1 MATLLDLPDR
11 DLAPYAKAVT
21 GSEAASFAVRTPP
34 IGIEDADVTLG
45 LVAMRDTD
53 VLAETRLTL
62 VTRLTGESSV
72 HLWSDTSRAL
82 TASVTIHASEHKL
95 AIQLRFAPAGR
106 PATVSAEDALFLR
119 AAGSSTHIT
128 LRLPDGHL
136 SGDRLPVPA
145 EMTIDEASVRLL
157 TLMADVA
164 RRSGADFPVPETVTD
179 ELLTDLVVASRL
191 LHGESVRGTWHE
203 GAIPLDRRSQIATID
218 RTQRHE
224 LMMVGPRTLTVSG
237 IAVPLGDVR
246 QVYSD
251 AEIDDIV
258 DVADGVVLRVRAHGG
273 EAASM
278 LSPVPAEEDEIN
290 PHVVLAP
297 PAFDELVDELGR
309 PARHGR
315 LHQLL

>member
-1 MATLLDLPDR
+1 MATLLDLPDG
-11 DLAPYAKAVT
+11 DLAPYAKTIT
-21 GSEAASFAVRTPP
+21 GSEPASFAVRTPP
-34 IGIEDADVTLG
+34 IGVEDADVALG
-45 LVAMRDTD
+45 LVAMRDSD

-72 HLWSDTSRAL
+72 HLWSDASRAL
-82 TASVTIHASEHKL
+82 TASVTLHTSQHKL
-95 AIQLRFAPAGR
+95 GIQLRFAPAGQS
-106 PATVSAEDALFLR
+106 ATVSAEDALFLR

-128 LRLPDGHL
+128 LRLPDGRL

-145 EMTIDEASVRLL
+145 DMTIDEASVRLL

-164 RRSGADFPVPETVTD
+164 RLSGADFPVPETVSD
-179 ELLTDLVVASRL
+179 ELLKNLVVASRL

-203 GAIPLDRRSQIATID
+203 GEIPLDRRSQIAAID

-224 LMMVGPRTLTVSG
+224 LMTVGPRALTVSG
-237 IAVPLGDVR
+237 IVVPLGDVR

-258 DVADGVVLRVRAHGG
+258 DVADRVVLRVRAHGG
-273 EAASM
+273 EATSV
-278 LSPVPAEEDEIN
+278 LSPVPAEEQAIN

-297 PAFDELVDELGR
+297 PVFDELVDELGR
-309 PARHGR
+309 PARQGR
-315 LHQLL
+315 LRQLL